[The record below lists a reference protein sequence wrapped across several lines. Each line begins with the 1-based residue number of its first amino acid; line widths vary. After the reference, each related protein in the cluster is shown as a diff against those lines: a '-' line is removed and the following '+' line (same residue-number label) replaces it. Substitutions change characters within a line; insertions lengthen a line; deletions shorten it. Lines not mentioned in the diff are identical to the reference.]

1 MKKYTLDDIK
11 QSLDECGLNGD
22 DALMLHSSLFNIGI
36 LQGCSVNKIPEM
48 IFDFFK
54 EFFGDGA
61 FLCPLFNYDFPK
73 SRFSNLRMQVPQIGN
88 FSEYFAS
95 KDVFKSNHPMF
106 SIGGVGKR
114 ASEFIDDKTQQNPFS
129 TNSTYHKTYEKQA
142 YTMLLGTDVMHFTYI
157 VYLEYKFGIRYR
169 YLKPFYGELVG
180 QNGTLFKDDF
190 YHFCLP
196 LAEKVELDFFKVFN
210 KALKKGLVFSKN
222 IGSSMLYIVN
232 NKTYGDFVLNELKKD
247 EFALLKHPPKDFY
260 TYDIKLER
268 EVCMGGGNLSKYSN
282 KRNLYKII

>member
-11 QSLDECGLNGD
+11 QALDEFGFKNND
-22 DALMLHSSLFNIGI
+22 VLMLHSSLFNLGI
-36 LQGCSVNKIPEM
+36 LKGCSVGKIPEM
-48 IFDFFK
+48 IFEFFK
-54 EFFGDGA
+54 EICSDGA

-73 SRFSNLRMQVPQIGN
+73 SRFSNLRTQVPQIGS

-95 KDVFKSNHPMF
+95 KDVLKSNHPMF

-114 ASEFIDDKTQQNPFS
+114 ASEFIDDKIQQNPFS

-180 QNGTLFKDDF
+180 QNGVLFKDDF

-196 LAEKVELDFFKVFN
+196 LAEKVELDFFKVFD
-210 KALKKGLVFSKN
+210 KALKNGLVFSKN

-232 NKTYGDFVLNELKKD
+232 NKTYGDFVLDELKKD
-247 EFALLKHPPKDFY
+247 EFALLKYPPKNFY
-260 TYDIKLER
+260 IYDENLKQEI
-268 EVCMGGGNLSKYSN
+268 CMGGGNLPN
-282 KRNLYKII
+282 IRNLCKTS